1 MMENEVEIVE
11 RVARLESD
19 VKNVQEGNKLFRDEI
34 HDEIKEIRKQNE
46 SIYEIATSV
55 KVMAQDIQ
63 GLRGDV
69 QEVKM
74 EQKDLNR
81 KIDDE
86 ISVVKSDQNN
96 LRETIEDVDHKEANK
111 ALKFWNSIKDKLAWL
126 LIGAVAAYFLYQAFP
141 FLK

>member
-1 MMENEVEIVE
+1 MENEVEIVE

-34 HDEIKEIRKQNE
+34 REEIKEIRKQNE

-69 QEVKM
+69 QEVKK

-86 ISVVKSDQNN
+86 ISVVKNDQND

-126 LIGAVAAYFLYQAFP
+126 VIGAVAAYLLYQAFP

>member
-1 MMENEVEIVE
+1 MENGVEIVE
-11 RVARLESD
+11 RVVKLESD
-19 VKNVQEGNKLFRDEI
+19 MRNTQESNKLFRNEI
-34 HDEIKEIRKQNE
+34 RDEIKEIRKQNE

-86 ISVVKSDQNN
+86 IGVVKKDQNE
-96 LRETIEDVDHKEANK
+96 LRDTIEDVDHKEASE
-111 ALKFWNSIKDKLAWL
+111 ALEFWNSMKEKLVWL
-126 LIGAVAAYFLYQAFP
+126 VGGAVAAYLLYQVFP

>member
-1 MMENEVEIVE
+1 MENGVEIVE
-11 RVARLESD
+11 RVVKLESD
-19 VKNVQEGNKLFRDEI
+19 MRNTQESNKLFRNEI
-34 HDEIKEIRKQNE
+34 RDEIKEIRKQNE

-86 ISVVKSDQNN
+86 IGVVKKDQNE
-96 LRETIEDVDHKEANK
+96 LRDTIEDVDQKEASE
-111 ALKFWNSIKDKLAWL
+111 ALEFWNSMKEKLVWL
-126 LIGAVAAYFLYQAFP
+126 VGGAVAAYLLYQAMP

>member
-1 MMENEVEIVE
+1 MENEVEIVE

-34 HDEIKEIRKQNE
+34 REEIKEIRKQNE

-86 ISVVKSDQNN
+86 INVVKQDQND

-126 LIGAVAAYFLYQAFP
+126 VIGAVAAYLLYQAFP

>member
-1 MMENEVEIVE
+1 MENEVEIVE

-34 HDEIKEIRKQNE
+34 REEIKEIRKQNE

-86 ISVVKSDQNN
+86 INVVKQDQND

-111 ALKFWNSIKDKLAWL
+111 ALKFWNSIKDRLAWL
-126 LIGAVAAYFLYQAFP
+126 VIGAVAAYLLYQAFP

>member
-1 MMENEVEIVE
+1 MENGLEIVE
-11 RVARLESD
+11 RVAKLESD

-34 HDEIKEIRKQNE
+34 RDEIKEIRKQNE

-86 ISVVKSDQNN
+86 ISVVKQDQND
-96 LRETIEDVDHKEANK
+96 LRETIEDVDHKEATK
-111 ALKFWNSIKDKLAWL
+111 ALKLWNSIREKLVWL
-126 LIGAVAAYFLYQAFP
+126 VVGAVAAYFLYQAFP

>member
-1 MMENEVEIVE
+1 MENGVEIVE
-11 RVARLESD
+11 RVVKLESD
-19 VKNVQEGNKLFRDEI
+19 MRNTQESNKLFRNEI
-34 HDEIKEIRKQNE
+34 RDEIKEIRKQNE

-86 ISVVKSDQNN
+86 IGVVKKDQNE
-96 LRETIEDVDHKEANK
+96 LRDTIEDVDHKEASET
-111 ALKFWNSIKDKLAWL
+111 LEFWNSMKEKLVWL
-126 LIGAVAAYFLYQAFP
+126 VGGAVAAYLLYQVFP